1 MSDAKIGDFLT
12 RLGEDPELLERYFA
26 DPDSVLADSGLSP
39 DQQAIVRSEDAATIQ
54 AALTEEYP
62 GSHVGVVYS
71 KPILRPIKIVVL
83 PVRDSES
90 S

>member
-26 DPDSVLADSGLSP
+26 DPDSVLADSGLNA
-39 DQQAIVRSEDAATIQ
+39 DQQATVRSEDAARIQ
-54 AALTEEYP
+54 AALMDEYP
-62 GSHVGVVYS
+62 GSDVGVVYG

-83 PVRDSES
+83 PVRDPES
-90 S
+90 T

>member
-26 DPDSVLADSGLSP
+26 DPDSVLADSGLDA

-54 AALTEEYP
+54 AALMEEYP
-62 GSHVGVVYS
+62 GSDVGVVYG
-71 KPILRPIKIVVL
+71 KPIKRPIKIVVL
-83 PVRDSES
+83 PVRDPES
-90 S
+90 T